1 MTEKFFSIKPLGSP
15 IGAGQTVVKAA
26 DYEKLVEYE
35 ALSKQLQ
42 AQYEHREKV
51 LLAAMTKSIQR
62 GKEQGLELAN
72 QHATEQMVR
81 FTAAMDD
88 YIRQMEQDLVKVVIS
103 AVRRVIHSFDDATI
117 VQNSVQA
124 AMELVKGSR
133 KLHIRVN
140 PSVQTEVEERLEP
153 MRQRFSHLEIIGDA
167 DLNDTDCIFESDIG
181 IVNAG
186 LWPQLAIIEQVLQE
200 VVAPPA

>member
-15 IGAGQTVVKAA
+15 LGAGQTIVKAV

-35 ALSKQLQ
+35 DLRNQLQ
-42 AQYEHREKV
+42 AHYERREKALV
-51 LLAAMTKSIQR
+51 AAMAKSIQR

-72 QHATEQMVR
+72 QHATEQMMR
-81 FTAAMDD
+81 FTAVMDD
-88 YIRQMEQDLVKVVIS
+88 YIKQMEEDLVRVVIS
-103 AVRRVIHSFDDATI
+103 AVRQVIHSFDDATI
-117 VQNSVQA
+117 VQQAVQS

-140 PSVQTEVEERLEP
+140 PSVQAEVEERLESV
-153 MRQRFSHLEIIGDA
+153 RQRFTHLEIIGDA
-167 DLNDTDCIFESDIG
+167 DLNDTDCILESDLG

-186 LWPQLAIIEQVLQE
+186 LWPQLAVIEQTLKE
-200 VVAPPA
+200 AASPPA